1 MFEFE
6 NPYYFILLLLIP
18 VGLVVQNWYVKWQ
31 TEKQAQFGNKK
42 AVEKLIVN
50 ASKHK
55 QRLKFM
61 LKMMAIFFI
70 VIALVNP
77 KIGSKVENV
86 KAKGVEI
93 VFAID
98 VSKSM
103 LCKDIQPNRLE
114 KTKQIVTQIINSIGT
129 DRVGIVAYAGS
140 AYPVLPMTTDYE
152 LAKMFTQSINTDLI
166 SSQGTAI
173 ENAVKTSVDFF
184 DNPTSGK
191 AIILFSDGEDHENAN
206 FDVSKLTKKK
216 NVKIITVGIGT
227 TTGGNIEYLDAFGF
241 KQVKKDIDGNI
252 VITKLNEEILKKIA
266 SESEGTYIYENQI
279 SKAVFNI
286 KEALSNVEKQEFKAQ
301 QLAQKQSQFQWFLG
315 IALLLLLADF
325 FMVNQNFKGF
335 HAKDIFKN
343 KSFNLFLVILFAS
356 GTTFAQEKT
365 NVSREKE
372 KQLRIIKSK
381 ERDQKV
387 KSEYNLG
394 NTIYKNKKYSE
405 AIANYKKA
413 SEIAKTNAE
422 KHKAFHN
429 LGNAYMQDK
438 NYQSAVDAYKNALKA
453 NPNDEKTRYN
463 LALAK
468 KMLEKYP
475 PKPKPKKK
483 NKDKKDDK
491 QNNKESKDKDKQ
503 QNDKNNNKDQ
513 KEGKDKAKNKDK
525 EQQKKPSANKQRMD
539 NVLKA
544 IGNDEKKVQE
554 KVNANKTKTNTTI
567 TEKDW

>member
-18 VGLVVQNWYVKWQ
+18 IGLVAQNKYVQWQ
-31 TEKQAQFGNKK
+31 TKKQAEFGNEK
-42 AVEKLIVN
+42 AVQKLIFN
-50 ASKHK
+50 ASNNK

-61 LKMMAIFFI
+61 LQLMAVFFI
-70 VIALVNP
+70 VLALVNP
-77 KIGSKVENV
+77 KLGSKVETV

-103 LCKDIQPNRLE
+103 LCKDVSPNRLE
-114 KTKQIVTQIINSIGT
+114 KTKQIITQIIDAIGS
-129 DRVGIVAYAGS
+129 DRIGIVAYAGS

-152 LAKMFTQSINTDLI
+152 LAKMFTQSVNTDLI

-173 ENAVKTSVDFF
+173 ESAIQTSVDFF

-206 FDVSKLTKKK
+206 FDVSKLTKEK

-227 TTGGNIEYLDAFGF
+227 ATGGNIEYIDEFDYQ
-241 KQVKKDIDGNI
+241 QVKKDKNGQV
-252 VITKLNEEILKKIA
+252 VITKLHDEVLQKIA
-266 SESEGTYIYENQI
+266 SEAKGTYVYEKQI
-279 SKAVFNI
+279 SKAVSSI
-286 KEALSNVEKQEFKAQ
+286 KSALSKVEQQEFKAQ

-315 IALLLLLADF
+315 IAFLLLLLDF

-335 HAKDIFKN
+335 HMKKWFLYKR
-343 KSFNLFLVILFAS
+343 FNLVLVFLFVSA
-356 GTTFAQEKT
+356 TTFAQEKT
-365 NVSREKE
+365 SNSSQKE
-372 KQLRIIKSK
+372 KQLRIVKSK
-381 ERDQKV
+381 EKAQKE
-387 KSEYNLG
+387 KAEYNLG

-405 AIANYKKA
+405 AITNYKNA
-413 SEIAKTNAE
+413 SQLAKTNAE

-438 NYQSAVDAYKNALKA
+438 NYKSAVESYKKALKA
-453 NPNDEKTRYN
+453 NSKDEKTRYN

-468 KMLEKYP
+468 KMLEKNP
-475 PKPKPKKK
+475 PKPKPKNK
-483 NKDKKDDK
+483 NKDKGKS
-491 QNNKESKDKDKQ
+491 EKDKGER
-503 QNDKNNNKDQ
+503 NK
-513 KEGKDKAKNKDK
+513 KDK
-525 EQQKKPSANKQRMD
+525 EKKGDKENKKEKEKREGENKQKKPSANKQRID

-554 KVNANKTKTNTTI
+554 KINASKTKTNTKV

>member
-18 VGLVVQNWYVKWQ
+18 IGLVVQNKYVKWQ
-31 TEKQAQFGNKK
+31 TQKQAEFGNER
-42 AVEKLIVN
+42 AVEKLIIN
-50 ASKHK
+50 ASKNK
-55 QRLKFM
+55 QRLKFT
-61 LKMMAIFFI
+61 LQLMAIFFI
-70 VIALVNP
+70 VLALVNP
-77 KIGSKVENV
+77 KLGSKVETVN
-86 KAKGVEI
+86 AKGVEI

-103 LCKDIQPNRLE
+103 LCKDVAPNRLE
-114 KTKQIVTQIINSIGT
+114 KTKQIITQIINSIGS
-129 DRVGIVAYAGS
+129 DRIGIVAYAGS

-152 LAKMFTQSINTDLI
+152 LAKMFTQSVNTDLI

-173 ENAVKTSVDFF
+173 EGAVQTSVDFF

-191 AIILFSDGEDHENAN
+191 AIILFSDGEDHESPN
-206 FDVSKLTKKK
+206 FDVSKLTNEK

-227 TTGGNIEYLDAFGF
+227 PTGGNIEYTDEFGF
-241 KQVKKDIDGNI
+241 QQVKKDQNGQV
-252 VITKLNEEILKKIA
+252 VITKLNEEVLQKIA
-266 SESEGTYIYENQI
+266 SESKGTYVYENQI
-279 SKAVFNI
+279 SKAVSSI
-286 KEALSNVEKQEFKAQ
+286 KSALSNIEQQEIKAQ

-315 IALLLLLADF
+315 IAFLLLLIDF

-335 HAKDIFKN
+335 HAKKWLISK
-343 KSFNLFLVILFAS
+343 KFNLVLVFLFVSA
-356 GTTFAQEKT
+356 TTFAQEKT
-365 NVSREKE
+365 VNSNEKE

-381 ERDQKV
+381 EKEQKV
-387 KSEYNLG
+387 KAEYNLG

-405 AIANYKKA
+405 AITNYKNA
-413 SEIAKTNAE
+413 SQLAKTNVE

-438 NYQSAVDAYKNALKA
+438 NYKSAVESYKSALKA
-453 NPNDEKTRYN
+453 NPKDEQTRYN

-468 KMLEKYP
+468 KLLEKNP
-475 PKPKPKKK
+475 PKPKPKNK

-491 QNNKESKDKDKQ
+491 
-503 QNDKNNNKDQ
+503 NKDN
-513 KEGKDKAKNKDK
+513 KEGKDKDKENKDKNGEKDKKDSKDKEKNK

-554 KVNANKTKTNTTI
+554 KVNANKTKTNTRVS
-567 TEKDW
+567 EKDW